1 MCKLFRPDATAHHGG
16 GGLVA
21 KSCPTISVKYK
32 QNLYALGDQKM
43 CNLLLLW
50 QLLYCGGLQLNPQ
63 SLWDMFIQIMLFRL
77 KISSW
82 PYASCIHSFIH
93 VLNRHCLCTSCVP
106 GIVLGTDMQLKL
118 TLDLTTER
126 SLVILIV
133 NSLMRGWTG
142 VEIWKR
148 ARVDDFFKKFF
159 REEQKGG
166 NQMKQNKTKLLSQEK
181 LLLLLLLLRDGKMI
195 ACLYANEIDPILLT
209 QERGSSWSNVLEETK
224 GYRMCG

>member
-1 MCKLFRPDATAHHGG
+1 
-16 GGLVA
+16 
-21 KSCPTISVKYK
+21 
-32 QNLYALGDQKM
+32 
-43 CNLLLLW
+43 
-50 QLLYCGGLQLNPQ
+50 
-63 SLWDMFIQIMLFRL
+63 
-77 KISSW
+77 
-82 PYASCIHSFIH
+82 
-93 VLNRHCLCTSCVP
+93 
-106 GIVLGTDMQLKL
+106 MQLKL

-142 VEIWKR
+142 VEIWKK

-166 NQMKQNKTKLLSQEK
+166 NQMKQNKTNLHSQEK

-209 QERGSSWSNVLEETK
+209 QERGSS
-224 GYRMCG
+224 